1 MDYYKKN
8 PNIRSKI
15 AAILVGTGLLAF
27 FGMVTPTVQQS
38 YAAQSET
45 GNGAPSGAHYNLN
58 LIGKDKQDILPN
70 DSNNG
75 HRIFVNLYASHD
87 GTISDKRN
95 KIYLTE
101 QADFGVIDADATD
114 GRAEF
119 GLPNPLNEDGS
130 RTYLIYVRELGKP
143 GGDGRLTTCYTD
155 TLGDDYCLFGYVD
168 VPLQR
173 NAEKPTFRDV
183 TSELTTLCFDSDLT
197 TIGVQLS
204 CESIFSDDLKDYY
217 WNYDN
222 NGLKN
227 VQLRFYEI

>member
-1 MDYYKKN
+1 M
-8 PNIRSKI
+8 
-15 AAILVGTGLLAF
+15 
-27 FGMVTPTVQQS
+27 
-38 YAAQSET
+38 
-45 GNGAPSGAHYNLN
+45 
-58 LIGKDKQDILPN
+58 PN
-70 DSNNG
+70 DSNDG

-101 QADFGVIDADATD
+101 QAEFGVIDADATD

-130 RTYLIYVRELGKP
+130 RTYLIFVRELGKP
-143 GGDGRLTTCYTD
+143 GGEGRLTTCYTD
-155 TLGDDYCLFGYVD
+155 QLGEDWCLFGYAD

-173 NAEKPTFRDV
+173 SATKSTFRDV
-183 TSELTTLCFDSDLT
+183 TDQLTTLCFDSDPT
-197 TIGVQLS
+197 ANVVVT
-204 CESIFSDDLKDYY
+204 CENIFSDELKDYY

-227 VQLRFYEI
+227 VQLRFYPQ